1 MAYSLLWDQL
11 DLVEK
16 QLFNGFLFFKEV
28 KNFLSQFEEVE
39 NKYGKNMSKIS
50 IQQEKNVAES
60 GALTKAWS
68 GMKSLLQGGSH
79 QHKHLSKLTNNLLK
93 SVVEK
98 METYDTARN
107 ELISEWKRDQK
118 VVNKCSERYI
128 NLKKKYF
135 KKCHDFEIVT
145 TEWER
150 IITTKP
156 EANEKETLKCYTKRR
171 SLKKEVISIFEGY
184 KVSLQALNDEKV
196 RYQNAVKSRLVKI
209 EKLEKERIL
218 YFKDIMIKFLQNL
231 SQISSDQAYLVLTK
245 TLNEI
250 NEDVVISGFVK
261 ANDPKVPL
269 LVVPELL
276 TYNPND
282 EEQTTSTHDS
292 SNKKLN
298 LFSRM
303 RKKTI
308 LKKNKEQNTS
318 QTTNEQNEQQK
329 NASKTE
335 KTTNQNNQTRQT
347 KEEVKV
353 KFKENVETQQTNQNI
368 EKPQYEKYKALYS
381 YEKNE
386 EGEISFNEG
395 DYLIIIEKDESGW
408 WQAQLGDKIGT
419 IPSTYLAIGN
429 ETQEEEEEGLFEI
442 GDQVEAIY
450 EFNEGGDGELIVMEG
465 DVLTV
470 VSLHDGWFTGRNTNN
485 EEGFVPI
492 NYVKKK

>member
-1 MAYSLLWDQL
+1 MAYPLLWDQL

-16 QLFNGFLFFKEV
+16 QLLNGFLFFKEV

-50 IQQEKNVAES
+50 IQQEKNVAGS
-60 GALTKAWS
+60 GALRKAWS

-79 QHKHLSKLTNNLLK
+79 HHKHLSKLTLDLLK

-98 METYDTARN
+98 MEAYDTTRN

-135 KKCHDFEIVT
+135 KKGHDFEIVT

-171 SLKKEVISIFEGY
+171 SLKKEVILVFDEY
-184 KVSLQALNDEKV
+184 KISLQALNDEKV

-218 YFKDIMIKFLQNL
+218 YFKEVMIKFLQNL
-231 SQISSDQAYLVLTK
+231 AQISSDQAYLVLTK

-250 NEDVVISGFVK
+250 NEDVVISNFVK
-261 ANDPKVPL
+261 ENESKVPL

-282 EEQTTSTHDS
+282 EEQTTGTIDS

-303 RKKTI
+303 RKKTG
-308 LKKNKEQNTS
+308 LKKNKDQNTFS
-318 QTTNEQNEQQK
+318 TPNKSNEQQ
-329 NASKTE
+329 NTVSKTE
-335 KTTNQNNQTRQT
+335 KMTKKNVQNQQK
-347 KEEVKV
+347 KEDVKV
-353 KFKENVETQQTNQNI
+353 KENIETQQSNKVNENT
-368 EKPQYEKYKALYS
+368 QYEKYKALYS

-395 DYLIIIEKDESGW
+395 DYLIILEKDESGW
-408 WQAQLGDKIGT
+408 WQAQLGDKIGI

-429 ETQEEEEEGLFEI
+429 ETQEEEEENLFEI
-442 GDQVEAIY
+442 GDKVEAIY

-465 DVLTV
+465 EILTV
-470 VSLHDGWFTGRNTNN
+470 VNLHDGWFTGRNKNN

>member
-1 MAYSLLWDQL
+1 MAYPLLWDQL

-16 QLFNGFLFFKEV
+16 QLLNGFLFFKEV

-50 IQQEKNVAES
+50 IQQEKNVAGS
-60 GALTKAWS
+60 GALRKAWS

-79 QHKHLSKLTNNLLK
+79 HHKHLSKLTLDLLK

-98 METYDTARN
+98 MEAYDTTRN

-135 KKCHDFEIVT
+135 KKGHDFEIVT
-145 TEWER
+145 AEWER

-171 SLKKEVISIFEGY
+171 SLKKEVILVFDEY
-184 KVSLQALNDEKV
+184 KISLQALNDEKV

-218 YFKDIMIKFLQNL
+218 YFKEVMIKFLQNL
-231 SQISSDQAYLVLTK
+231 AQISSDQAYLVLTK

-250 NEDVVISGFVK
+250 NEDVVISNFVK
-261 ANDPKVPL
+261 ENESKVPL

-282 EEQTTSTHDS
+282 EEQTTGTIDS

-303 RKKTI
+303 RKKTG
-308 LKKNKEQNTS
+308 LKKNKDQNTFS
-318 QTTNEQNEQQK
+318 TPNKSNEQQ
-329 NASKTE
+329 NTVSKTE
-335 KTTNQNNQTRQT
+335 KTTKQNVQNQQK
-347 KEEVKV
+347 KEDVKV
-353 KFKENVETQQTNQNI
+353 KENIETQQSNKGNENT
-368 EKPQYEKYKALYS
+368 QYEKYKALYS

-395 DYLIIIEKDESGW
+395 DYLIILEKDESGW

-429 ETQEEEEEGLFEI
+429 ETQEEEEENLFEI
-442 GDQVEAIY
+442 GDKVEAIY

-465 DVLTV
+465 EILTV
-470 VSLHDGWFTGRNTNN
+470 VNLHDGWFTGRNKNN